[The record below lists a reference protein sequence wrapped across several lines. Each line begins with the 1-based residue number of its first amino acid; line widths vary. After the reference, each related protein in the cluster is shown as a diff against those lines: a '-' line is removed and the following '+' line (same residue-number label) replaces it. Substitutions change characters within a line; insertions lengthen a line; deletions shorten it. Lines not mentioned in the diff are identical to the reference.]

1 MIAWNEEKCAGC
13 GICILF
19 CPVDALE
26 SWGAI
31 KIDPEKCN
39 DCLACLEACPVDAL
53 GEAK

>member
-19 CPVDALE
+19 CPVDAMTSLGTIQI
-26 SWGAI
+26 SA
-31 KIDPEKCN
+31 DKCN

-53 GEAK
+53 EEGK